1 MKKEN
6 LIEFGQFLSKTNI
19 VLEDLGVSSRQVSYW
34 KDRKIF
40 PFLTKEKK
48 GLMNIPEALWL
59 LIVNELSTVGVDS
72 KKLTRLSYEVWV
84 KPYYEKYADT
94 IFKQEISNN
103 KTLKN
108 EDKKW
113 LEHFLENDFVMDTV
127 FRKEINPFTTAI
139 KTCLNNRGDMI
150 SLLYCPKKDEHCF
163 NFNNIEL
170 TSKLNN
176 LYYKETIISIPILPL
191 LSKIIGAEMKDSKND
206 LNYLSSLENQIRRI
220 VFFDKPKLLE
230 IILEADGKPKIHKI
244 TEGHKNP
251 TELSAFF
258 LTNKL
263 PLGAKVL
270 IEPRAQGNYKVT
282 IKT

>member
-1 MKKEN
+1 MKKEK
-6 LIEFGQFLSKTNI
+6 LIELGQLLSETSI
-19 VLEDLGVSSRQVSYW
+19 VREDLGISSRQVSYW

-59 LIVNELSTVGVDS
+59 LIINELSIIGVDT

-94 IFKQEISNN
+94 IFKQEITNN
-103 KTLKN
+103 KSLKR
-108 EDKKW
+108 EDKNW
-113 LEHFLENDFVMDTV
+113 LMHYLETEFIMDSV
-127 FRKEINPFTTAI
+127 FRREINPFTTAV
-139 KTCLNNRGDMI
+139 KTCLINRGNVI
-150 SLLYCPKKDEHCF
+150 SLLYCPRKDEHCF
-163 NFNNIEL
+163 NFNNVEL
-170 TSKLNN
+170 TSNLNN
-176 LYYKETIISIPILPL
+176 IYYSESIISIPIIPL
-191 LSKIIGAEMKDSKND
+191 LNKLIGAEMKNSKND
-206 LNYLSSLENQIRRI
+206 LNYLTSLENQIRRI

-230 IILEADGKPKIHKI
+230 IVLEEEKKITSHKI
-244 TEGHKNP
+244 TEGHKNA
-251 TELSAFF
+251 TELSNFF

-270 IEPRAQGNYKVT
+270 IEPRSQENYKIT

>member
-1 MKKEN
+1 LKKEN